1 MDPEVHVDGNGKL
14 LVINPKH
21 VQHLE
26 WVRNHQSLIK
36 LTTYGLRCE
45 VFQNTNEWN
54 ILQYSAQ
61 WAAMFIATST
71 LVTNLSQY
79 INSDLDYN
87 DLKFQLL
94 CMMW

>member
-26 WVRNHQSLIK
+26 RVRNHQSVIK
-36 LTTYGLRCE
+36 LTTYGLRYE

-54 ILQYSAQ
+54 ILQYSA
-61 WAAMFIATST
+61 T
-71 LVTNLSQY
+71 LGNDVY
-79 INSDLDYN
+79 RDLGYN
-87 DLKFQLL
+87 DLKFQPL
-94 CMMW
+94 CTL